1 MKVLVVGSGGR
12 EHALVWKIAQSR
24 RVERVFVA
32 PGNAGMKDLAEI
44 IDIKATSIIELA
56 DFAKEEG
63 IDLTVIGAE
72 QPLALG
78 IVDEFSGRNLKV
90 FGPTQKA
97 AMIESSKSFAK
108 ELMRKNNIP
117 TADFA
122 VFSSSIEA
130 LSHLDRARFPLVV
143 KTDGLAAGK
152 GVMICQN
159 RSEAEDAI
167 REIMLESKFGKAGE
181 RLLIEEFLEGT
192 EMSFQVIS
200 DGRRVIPLVTAMDYK
215 KLQEGDQGPNT
226 GGMGALSPAPNCTKE
241 LIHSVMRSIIKPTID
256 AMRFENKEFKGV
268 LYAGLMITRDGPKVL
283 EFNAR
288 FGDPETQVVMM
299 RLKSDL
305 VDLLEASADENLFD
319 SAPEWHEHVAACVT
333 LASRGYPGKFAT
345 GKKIQGL
352 ERSRSVGVEVFHAG
366 TELRDGA
373 FHTSGGRVLNVCAT
387 GVDLKEA
394 MGKIQDGI
402 SFIAFEDMIFRQ
414 DIGRVRSGGVAGGG
428 L

>member
-12 EHALVWKIAQSR
+12 EHALVWKIAQSK
-24 RVERVFVA
+24 RVDKIFVA
-32 PGNAGMKDLAEI
+32 PGNAGMRDLAQLV
-44 IDIKATSIIELA
+44 DIKAANIIELA

-63 IDLTVIGAE
+63 IDLTVVGAE

-78 IVDEFSGRNLKV
+78 IVDEFSSRNLKI

-122 VFSSSIEA
+122 VFTSSVEA
-130 LSHLDRARFPLVV
+130 LSHLDRVRFPVV
-143 KTDGLAAGK
+143 IKTDGLAAGK
-152 GVMICQN
+152 GVMICQDRN
-159 RSEAEDAI
+159 EAEDAI

-181 RLLIEEFLEGT
+181 RLLVEEYLEGT

-200 DGRRVIPLVTAMDYK
+200 DGRRVVPLVTAMDYK
-215 KLQEGDQGPNT
+215 KIHEGDQGPNT
-226 GGMGALSPAPNCTKE
+226 GGMGAISPAPSCTKE
-241 LIHSVMRSIIKPTID
+241 LFHTVMRSIIKPIID

-305 VDLLEASADENLFD
+305 VDLLEASADEDLFD
-319 SAPEWHEHVAACVT
+319 TVSEWDDRVSACVT
-333 LASRGYPGKFAT
+333 LAAKGYPGKCET

-366 TELRDGA
+366 TELRDGDYY
-373 FHTSGGRVLNVCAT
+373 TSGGRVLNVCAT
-387 GVDLKEA
+387 GADLKEA

-402 SFIAFEDMIFRQ
+402 SFIAFDNMVFRQ
-414 DIGRVRSGGVAGGG
+414 DIGKVRPGTPSGNR